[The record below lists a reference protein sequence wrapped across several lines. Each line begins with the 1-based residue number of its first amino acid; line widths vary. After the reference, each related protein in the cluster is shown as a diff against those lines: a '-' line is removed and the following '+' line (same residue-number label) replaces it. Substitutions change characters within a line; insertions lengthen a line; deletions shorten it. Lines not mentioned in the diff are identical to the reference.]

1 MLHTASPMIPNIA
14 MDNTV
19 ERHVEALALNGDKEW
34 EPGAPKFQE
43 WEERK
48 Q

>member
-1 MLHTASPMIPNIA
+1 

>member
-1 MLHTASPMIPNIA
+1 MIPNIA

-19 ERHVEALALNGDKEW
+19 ERHVKALALNGDKEW